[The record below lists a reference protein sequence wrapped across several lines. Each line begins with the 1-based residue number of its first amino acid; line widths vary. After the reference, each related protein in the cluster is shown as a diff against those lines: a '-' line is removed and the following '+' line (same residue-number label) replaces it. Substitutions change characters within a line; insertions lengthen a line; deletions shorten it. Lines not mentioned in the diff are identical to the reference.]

1 MSKSFGILAA
11 TVAAVA
17 LVTGAGS
24 AAAQTGTASGDWRTI
39 APENLLVIDTTKG
52 RVLVELEP
60 QVAPNHVVR
69 IRTLADRGF
78 YDGIVFH
85 RVIAGFM
92 AQTGDPTGTGMNGS
106 DLPDIAG
113 EFSFRRG
120 ADSGFVAV
128 PDSGDGLRGILGS
141 MPVVTQPD
149 AQMFVTADFKT
160 AGSGLFCPAVA
171 GMARSSGADSANSQ
185 FFLMMDEND
194 SLNGLYTTFGRVVVG
209 LDVVKTLKAGPE
221 STDGRVSD
229 SPDAMTRV
237 RMASALPEGE
247 RPVVRVLRPAS
258 AAFQAEVA
266 RVRAARG
273 AQFSICDVQ
282 PTAELVGG

>member
-1 MSKSFGILAA
+1 MNKPIGILAA
-11 TVAAVA
+11 TAAA
-17 LVTGAGS
+17 LALLTGAGL
-24 AAAQTGTASGDWRTI
+24 AAAQVPQASDWRTI

-60 QVAPNHVVR
+60 RMAPNHVVR
-69 IRTLADRGF
+69 IRTLADQGF

-106 DLPDIAG
+106 ELPDMGG

-120 ADSGFVAV
+120 ADSGFVAI
-128 PDSGDGLRGILGS
+128 PNSGEGLRGILGS

-160 AGSGLFCPAVA
+160 AANGLFCPAVA
-171 GMARSSGADSANSQ
+171 GMARSTGADSANSQ

-194 SLNGLYTTFGRVVVG
+194 NLNGLYTTFGRVVVG
-209 LDVVKTLKAGPE
+209 LDVVRALKTGPE
-221 STDGRVSD
+221 ALDGRVSE
-229 SPDAMTRV
+229 SPDSMTRV
-237 RMASALPEGE
+237 RTAAALAEDQ
-247 RPVVRVLRPAS
+247 RPVVRVLSPAS

-273 AQFSICDVQ
+273 VRFNICDLQ
-282 PTAELVGG
+282 PAAELVGS

>member
-1 MSKSFGILAA
+1 MNKPFGTLAA
-11 TVAAVA
+11 TAAAVA
-17 LVTGAGS
+17 LLTAAGAAS
-24 AAAQTGTASGDWRTI
+24 AQTPAASDWRTI

-60 QVAPNHVVR
+60 RIAPNHITR
-69 IRTLADRGF
+69 IRTLADQGF

-106 DLPDIAG
+106 TLPDLAG
-113 EFSFRRG
+113 EFGFRRG
-120 ADSGFVAV
+120 ADSGFVAI
-128 PDSGDGLRGILGS
+128 PNSGDGLRGILGS

-160 AGSGLFCPAVA
+160 AASGLFCPAVA

-209 LDVVKTLKAGPE
+209 LDVVKALKTGPE
-221 STDGRVSD
+221 ATDGRVTD
-229 SPDAMTRV
+229 SPDSMTRV
-237 RMASALPEGE
+237 RTAAALPEGE
-247 RPVVRVLRPAS
+247 RPAVRVQSPSS
-258 AAFQAEVA
+258 AAFQAEVE

-273 AQFSICDVQ
+273 VRFSICDLQ
-282 PTAELVGG
+282 PAAELVGG

>member
-1 MSKSFGILAA
+1 MNKPFGTLAA
-11 TVAAVA
+11 TAAAVA
-17 LVTGAGS
+17 LL
-24 AAAQTGTASGDWRTI
+24 AAAGAASAQTPAASDWRTI

-60 QVAPNHVVR
+60 RIAPNHITR
-69 IRTLADRGF
+69 IRTLADQGF

-106 DLPDIAG
+106 TLPDLAG
-113 EFSFRRG
+113 EFGFRRG
-120 ADSGFVAV
+120 ADSGFVAI
-128 PDSGDGLRGILGS
+128 PNSGDGLRGILGS

-160 AGSGLFCPAVA
+160 AASGLFCPAVA

-209 LDVVKTLKAGPE
+209 LDVVKALKTGPE
-221 STDGRVSD
+221 ATDGRVTD
-229 SPDAMTRV
+229 SPDSMTRV
-237 RMASALPEGE
+237 RTAAALPEGE
-247 RPVVRVLRPAS
+247 RPAVRVQSPSS
-258 AAFQAEVA
+258 AAFQAEVE

-273 AQFSICDVQ
+273 VRFSICDLQ
-282 PTAELVGG
+282 PAAELVGG

>member
-1 MSKSFGILAA
+1 MSKPFGIPAA
-11 TVAAVA
+11 TAAAVA
-17 LVTGAGS
+17 LLAGS
-24 AAAQTGTASGDWRTI
+24 SLASAQTAAPGDWRTV

-60 QVAPNHVVR
+60 RVAPNHIVR
-69 IRTLADRGF
+69 IRTLADQGF

-106 DLPDIAG
+106 ELPDLAG

-120 ADSGFVAV
+120 PDSGFVAI
-128 PDSGDGLRGILGS
+128 PNSGEGLRGILGS

-160 AGSGLFCPAVA
+160 SANGLFCPAVV
-171 GMARSSGADSANSQ
+171 GMARSSTADSANSQ
-185 FFLMMDEND
+185 FFLMMDENVN
-194 SLNGLYTTFGRVVVG
+194 LNGLYTTFGRVVLG
-209 LDVVKTLKAGPE
+209 QDVVRALKTGPE
-221 STDGRVSD
+221 AADGRVSE
-229 SPDAMTRV
+229 SPDSMTRV
-237 RMASALPEGE
+237 RTAAALPAGE
-247 RPVVRVLRPAS
+247 RPAVRVLSPAS
-258 AAFQAEVA
+258 AAFLAEVE

-282 PTAELVGG
+282 PAVEVVGG

>member
-1 MSKSFGILAA
+1 MSKPFGIPAA
-11 TVAAVA
+11 TAAAVA
-17 LVTGAGS
+17 LLAGS
-24 AAAQTGTASGDWRTI
+24 SLASAQTAAPGDWRTV

-60 QVAPNHVVR
+60 RVAPNHIVR
-69 IRTLADRGF
+69 IRTLADQGF

-106 DLPDIAG
+106 ELPDLAG

-120 ADSGFVAV
+120 PDSGFVAI
-128 PDSGDGLRGILGS
+128 PNSGEGLRGILGS

-160 AGSGLFCPAVA
+160 SANGLFCPAVA
-171 GMARSSGADSANSQ
+171 GMARSSTADSANSQ
-185 FFLMMDEND
+185 FFLMMDENVN
-194 SLNGLYTTFGRVVVG
+194 LNGLYTTFGRVVLG
-209 LDVVKTLKAGPE
+209 QDVVRALKTGPE
-221 STDGRVSD
+221 AADGRGSEAPD
-229 SPDAMTRV
+229 SMTRV
-237 RMASALPEGE
+237 RTAAALPAGE
-247 RPVVRVLRPAS
+247 RPAVRVLSPAS
-258 AAFQAEVA
+258 TAFLAEVE

-282 PTAELVGG
+282 PAVEVVGG

>member
-1 MSKSFGILAA
+1 MSKPIGILTA
-11 TVAAVA
+11 TVAAIA
-17 LVTGAGS
+17 LLTGPGL
-24 AAAQTGTASGDWRTI
+24 AAAQVPAAGDWRTI

-60 QVAPNHVVR
+60 RMAPNHIMR
-69 IRTLADRGF
+69 IRTLADQGF

-106 DLPDIAG
+106 ELPDMAG

-120 ADSGFVAV
+120 SDSGFVAV
-128 PDSGDGLRGILGS
+128 PNSGEGLRGILGS

-160 AGSGLFCPAVA
+160 AANGLFCPAVA
-171 GMARSSGADSANSQ
+171 GMARSTGADSANSQ
-185 FFLMMDEND
+185 FFLMMDENTN
-194 SLNGLYTTFGRVVVG
+194 LNGLYTTFGRVVVG
-209 LDVVKTLKAGPE
+209 LDVVKALKTGPE
-221 STDGRVSD
+221 SADGRVSD
-229 SPDAMTRV
+229 SPDSMTRV
-237 RMASALPEGE
+237 RTASALPQGE
-247 RPVVRVLRPAS
+247 RPVVRVLLPSS
-258 AAFQAEVA
+258 AAFQAEVE

-273 AQFSICDVQ
+273 ARFSICDLQ
-282 PTAELVGG
+282 PAAELVGG